1 MTTAIVSADLEAR
14 IKAVLDE
21 KSMLKHPFY
30 TEWTKGELPIS
41 KLQEYARLHEESK
54 LTPPYTREGTTADP
68 PTPNPR
74 GVARQYYH
82 FEASFPRYLSSI
94 HSRTESPE
102 IRQLLLDNLWDEEHG
117 ERNHPVLW
125 LEFAAALGVSET
137 EVKTATLRP
146 ETRALVEHFRQTS
159 SQSPLAEAL
168 GTLFAYEGQVPAIAW
183 QKIKGLT
190 EHYNFEPK
198 QFEFFSVH
206 LVADIAHAGA
216 EMESI
221 AMACEDEDAV
231 LRAVEASCDRLLSF
245 LDGCYDVAAA

>member
-1 MTTAIVSADLEAR
+1 MTSVAVSPELEKR

-30 TEWTKGELPIS
+30 REWTTGELPMV
-41 KLQEYARLHEESK
+41 KLQEY
-54 LTPPYTREGTTADP
+54 
-68 PTPNPR
+68 
-74 GVARQYYH
+74 ARQYYH
-82 FEASFPRYLSSI
+82 FEASFPRFLSSI
-94 HSRTESPE
+94 HCRTESPE

-117 ERNHPVLW
+117 DRNHPVLW
-125 LEFAAALGVSET
+125 LEFAAALGVSAD
-137 EVKTATLRP
+137 EVKAAKLRP
-146 ETRALVEHFRQTS
+146 ETKALVDHFNQTS
-159 SQSPLAEAL
+159 REAPLAEAL

-216 EMESI
+216 EMDSI
-221 AMACEDEDAV
+221 AMACDDEDAV
-231 LRAVEASCDRLLSF
+231 IEAVGASCDRLLAF

>member
-1 MTTAIVSADLEAR
+1 MVTATVSSGLEAR

-21 KSMLKHPFY
+21 KSLLKHPFY
-30 TEWTKGELPIS
+30 REWTTGELPRA
-41 KLQEYARLHEESK
+41 KLQEY
-54 LTPPYTREGTTADP
+54 
-68 PTPNPR
+68 
-74 GVARQYYH
+74 ARQYYH
-82 FEASFPRYLSSI
+82 FEAAFPRYLSSI

-117 ERNHPVLW
+117 ARNHPVLW
-125 LEFAAALGVSET
+125 LEFAAALGVSAS

-146 ETRALVEHFRQTS
+146 ETAALVEHFNQTS
-159 SQSPLAEAL
+159 RTAPLAEAL

-190 EHYNFEPK
+190 EHYGFEPR

-216 EMESI
+216 EMDSI
-221 AMACEDEDAV
+221 AMACDDEDAV
-231 LRAVEASCDRLLSF
+231 VRAVDVACDRLLSF
-245 LDGCYDVAAA
+245 LDGCYNVAAA

>member
-30 TEWTKGELPIS
+30 AEWTKGELPIS
-41 KLQEYARLHEESK
+41 KLQEY
-54 LTPPYTREGTTADP
+54 
-68 PTPNPR
+68 
-74 GVARQYYH
+74 ARQYYH

-117 ERNHPVLW
+117 ERNHPALW
-125 LEFAAALGVSET
+125 LEFAAALGVSEA

>member
-41 KLQEYARLHEESK
+41 KLQEYAR
-54 LTPPYTREGTTADP
+54 
-68 PTPNPR
+68 
-74 GVARQYYH
+74 QYYH

-117 ERNHPVLW
+117 ERNHPALW
-125 LEFAAALGVSET
+125 LEFAAALGVSEA

>member
-1 MTTAIVSADLEAR
+1 MASATTSSRLETR

-30 TEWTKGELPIS
+30 TEWTKGELPIA
-41 KLQEYARLHEESK
+41 KLQEYAR
-54 LTPPYTREGTTADP
+54 
-68 PTPNPR
+68 
-74 GVARQYYH
+74 QYFH
-82 FEASFPRYLSSI
+82 FEASFPRFLSSI
-94 HSRTESPE
+94 HSRTDSPE

-117 ERNHPVLW
+117 ERNHPALW
-125 LEFAAALGVSET
+125 LEFAAALGVGEA
-137 EVKTATLRP
+137 EVKQAKLRP
-146 ETRALVEHFRQTS
+146 ETQALVDHFNRTS
-159 SQSPLAEAL
+159 REAPLAEAL

-190 EHYNFEPK
+190 EHYAFEPK

-216 EMESI
+216 EMDSI
-221 AMACEDEDAV
+221 SMACEDEDGV
-231 LRAVEASCDRLLSF
+231 VRAVEKSCDLLLSF

>member
-30 TEWTKGELPIS
+30 AEWTKGELPIS
-41 KLQEYARLHEESK
+41 KLQEY
-54 LTPPYTREGTTADP
+54 
-68 PTPNPR
+68 
-74 GVARQYYH
+74 ARQYYH

-117 ERNHPVLW
+117 ERNHPALW
-125 LEFAAALGVSET
+125 LEFAAALGVSEA

-159 SQSPLAEAL
+159 SESPLAEAL

-190 EHYNFEPK
+190 EHYSFEPK

>member
-1 MTTAIVSADLEAR
+1 MTTATVSANLERR

-30 TEWTKGELPIS
+30 TEWTTGELPIS
-41 KLQEYARLHEESK
+41 KLQEYAR
-54 LTPPYTREGTTADP
+54 
-68 PTPNPR
+68 
-74 GVARQYYH
+74 QYYH
-82 FEASFPRYLSSI
+82 FEAAFPRFLSSI
-94 HSRTESPE
+94 HARTESPE

-117 ERNHPVLW
+117 DRNHPVLW
-125 LEFAAALGVSET
+125 LEFAAALGVAAD
-137 EVKTATLRP
+137 EVKSAKLRP
-146 ETRALVEHFRQTS
+146 ETQALVDHFNGTSRQA
-159 SQSPLAEAL
+159 PLAEAL

-216 EMESI
+216 EMQSI
-221 AMACEDEDAV
+221 AMATEDEDSV
-231 LRAVEASCDRLLSF
+231 VRAVEASCDRLLAF
-245 LDGCYDVAAA
+245 LDGCYETAAA

>member
-1 MTTAIVSADLEAR
+1 MATVTISKLEKR

-30 TEWTKGELPIS
+30 TEWTTGELPLS
-41 KLQEYARLHEESK
+41 KLREY
-54 LTPPYTREGTTADP
+54 
-68 PTPNPR
+68 
-74 GVARQYYH
+74 ARQYYH
-82 FEASFPRYLSSI
+82 FEAAFPRFLSAI
-94 HSRTESPE
+94 HSRTDSPQ

-117 ERNHPVLW
+117 ERNHPRLW
-125 LEFAAALGVSET
+125 LEFAAALDVPED
-137 EVKTATLRP
+137 EVKEAKLRP
-146 ETRALVEHFRQTS
+146 ETEALVAHFNRTS
-159 SQSPLAEAL
+159 REAPLAEAL

-190 EHYNFEPK
+190 EHYQFEPK

-221 AMACEDEDAV
+221 AMACDDEDGV
-231 LRAVEASCDRLLSF
+231 VRAVEASCDRLLAF
-245 LDGCYDVAAA
+245 LDGCYETAAA